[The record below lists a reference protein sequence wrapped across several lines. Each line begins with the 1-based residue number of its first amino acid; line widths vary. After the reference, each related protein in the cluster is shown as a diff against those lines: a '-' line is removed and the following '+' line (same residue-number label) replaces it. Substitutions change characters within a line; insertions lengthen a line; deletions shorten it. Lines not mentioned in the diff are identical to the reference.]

1 MNNIDLKYQPSE
13 EELHKLEDAVASEPC
28 PHCGRSCK
36 PSIAL
41 SQRSNS
47 GDVFSFEIT
56 CCCERRKNDLLS
68 FLNAWISKRRIPRIP
83 W

>member
-1 MNNIDLKYQPSE
+1 MLYQPSD
-13 EELHKLEDAVASEPC
+13 EELRKLEEAVASEPC

-41 SQRSNS
+41 AQRSNS
-47 GDVFSFEIT
+47 GEVLSFDIV
-56 CCCERRKNDLLS
+56 CCCESRKSDLLS
-68 FLNAWISKRRIPRIP
+68 FLKNWTDSRRMPRMP